1 MSMSQTDLSNSPE
14 TPRSPGRKRLRLAL
28 IAAASAAGLGLLAL
42 HRPTGR
48 EGFTTPTECV
58 EAYAAASKGGDG
70 ERYLRCL
77 AEPLRSRTRQHF
89 PEPGRLAE
97 ALRQE
102 MEGVKGWVVASAPVI
117 EGNTAGADVDV
128 VRQDGVRRLHFRL
141 ERPGGGWLV
150 AGVSSPQ
157 ARPAAIPYG
166 THVKGVGGELDAE
179 PDEEIQTT
187 EAQRHRGRTED
198 P

>member
-1 MSMSQTDLSNSPE
+1 MSQPNSSESSRGPAA
-14 TPRSPGRKRLRLAL
+14 PGRKRLRLVL
-28 IAAASAAGLGLLAL
+28 IAMASAAGLLLLAL
-42 HRPTGR
+42 YRPPGR
-48 EGFTTPTECV
+48 QGFATPAECV
-58 EAYAAASKGGDG
+58 EVYGTASKSGDG

-97 ALRQE
+97 ALRQD
-102 MEGVKGWVVASAPVI
+102 MDGVKGWVVASAPVV
-117 EGNTAGADVDV
+117 EGSAAKVDVDV

-141 ERPGGGWLV
+141 ERSGDGWLV

-166 THVKGVGGELDAE
+166 THVKDVGGEAGPE
-179 PDEEIQTT
+179 PGEEK
-187 EAQRHRGRTED
+187 EAPED
-198 P
+198 R